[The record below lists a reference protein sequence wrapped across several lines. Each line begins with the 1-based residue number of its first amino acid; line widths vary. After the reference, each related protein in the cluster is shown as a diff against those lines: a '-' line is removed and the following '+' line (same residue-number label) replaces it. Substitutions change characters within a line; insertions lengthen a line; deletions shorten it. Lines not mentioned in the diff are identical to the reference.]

1 MDIIF
6 SPIVV
11 LFKELS
17 FERAILVILVGLFI
31 YMFKKIINKFST
43 SLNNTEKERNK
54 ANEQVM
60 TLATN
65 HIAHDIQCHEQVKF
79 EMENQTNAIK
89 EQTGVI
95 RELITNLGEGRERA
109 VKEHT
114 GIIAMISEINEK
126 ISKG

>member
-6 SPIVV
+6 SPIIS

-65 HIAHDIQCHEQVKF
+65 HIAHDIQCHEQVKSA
-79 EMENQTNAIK
+79 MENQTNAIK
-89 EQTGVI
+89 E
-95 RELITNLGEGRERA
+95 LINGLSDGRERA

-114 GIIAMISEINEK
+114 GIIAIISEINEK